1 MKSNNTTFIQQKTR
15 TALVATVALSLL
27 LPAGLAGAASS
38 VTVNSS
44 TVNVSA
50 SAVSD
55 SAATTEVVAADPS
68 KVKFSKEAAIAKLK
82 ELFPILKEA
91 KVNSTEL
98 GSTNRY
104 PVPSNQMVWN
114 IQWQYQIGNSGY
126 GFSSEVDALNG
137 DLINTYLYFP
147 NQINESY
154 YPPKVTEAQALEKA
168 RAFISKAAASIKSS
182 DLKLQDNPNYNYG
195 NALFGPVRYNFTF
208 NLLKNGLPS
217 TGDNLNITVDGNG
230 EVVSFH
236 KSSENLVYPSAV
248 PKVTLAQAEKSIR
261 DSFDV
266 ALYYN
271 PIYKNGVPDSWIL
284 SWSPVE
290 QALYAVDAAT
300 GKKLTDEGVPVPSSP
315 VTYTAVPQAKEVFK
329 SQGSAELTAEQ
340 AAKLVEKVGYIPT
353 GRKLT
358 SKTLG
363 DSYQS
368 PDRKVWRLSWDEGQ
382 RSFGPG
388 FPSQSSAEIDASSG
402 EIINFQSEQYNFA
415 EDGKTKTPAAPA
427 GAKKLT
433 AAEAAQKATALI
445 NALYPQASSTLKQIE
460 YGTEWSTLPDG
471 AGYRYQ
477 YILQHN
483 GIPVSGSTISL
494 NLDVYGRLVAY
505 YGNRLNTDKITQ
517 EPVAKIT
524 KQDALEKYAKQY
536 KVELQYK
543 QTGGYTFNNT
553 YAEPKVT
560 LVYALVPTEEKNSY
574 ETLNAVTGQWTTIYT
589 NPVQKGAD
597 ASDIKGHAA
606 EQQLTELLKYG
617 VFEVDGSGKL
627 NPDQEVTAGDLITYL
642 AKATQPYYAE
652 YYNNGSE
659 RKATA
664 GTSVDSPYY
673 DAVSFAVQSGWISKD
688 TAFQADKKL
697 TREQLAVL
705 LTSFVKYSKIS
716 AYLDKDAVVEQFSDA
731 SAIVNK
737 GAVALTV
744 KLGLLKDEGGKF
756 NPGQNVTK
764 AQVATIIMKLVEL
777 QGKTD
782 QIIGSNNRY

>member
-44 TVNVSA
+44 AVNVSA
-50 SAVSD
+50 SAVSEP
-55 SAATTEVVAADPS
+55 ATNTEVVAADPS

-91 KVNSTEL
+91 NISSTEL

-104 PVPSNQMVWN
+104 PPSPNQMVWT
-114 IQWQYQIGNSGY
+114 IQWHYQIGNSGF
-126 GFSSEVDALNG
+126 GSSSEMDALNG
-137 DLINTYLYFP
+137 DLLNTSIYFS
-147 NQINESY
+147 NQFDNESY

-168 RAFISKAAASIKSS
+168 RAFIAKAAASIKSS
-182 DLKLQDNPNYNYG
+182 DLKLQESPIYDYG
-195 NALFGPVRYNFTF
+195 NALFGPIRYNFSF

-217 TGDNLNITVDGNG
+217 AGDYLNITVDGNG
-230 EVVSFH
+230 EVVSFN

-248 PKVTLAQAEKSIR
+248 PKVTQAQAEKSIR

-266 ALYYN
+266 GLYYN

-284 SWSPVE
+284 SWSPLE
-290 QALYAVDAAT
+290 QSLYAVDAAT
-300 GKKLTDEGVPVPSSP
+300 GKKLTDDGLTASSSP

-329 SQGSAELTAEQ
+329 SQGSSELTAEQ
-340 AAKLVEKVGYIPT
+340 AAKLVEKVGYIPA

-358 SKTLG
+358 NKWLN
-363 DSYQS
+363 DSYPS
-368 PDRKVWRLSWDEGQ
+368 PGRKVWRLNWDEGQ
-382 RSFGPG
+382 RGFGPG
-388 FPSQSSAEIDASSG
+388 FPSQSSAEIDAVSG
-402 EIINFQSEQYNFA
+402 EIISFQTEEYNFS
-415 EDGKTKTPAAPA
+415 EDGKPKTPAAPA

-433 AAEAAQKATALI
+433 AAEVAQKANTLI

-477 YILQHN
+477 YIPQHN

-494 NLDVYGRLVAY
+494 NLDVYGRLLTY

-543 QTGGYTFNNT
+543 RTGGYVFNNT

-560 LVYALVPTEEKNSY
+560 LVYALVPTEEKNSSQA
-574 ETLNAVTGQWTTIYT
+574 LNAVTGQWTTIFT
-589 NPVQKGAD
+589 NPVKKGAE

-606 EQQLTELLKYG
+606 EQQLAELLKYG
-617 VFEVDGSGKL
+617 VLEVDENGKL
-627 NPDQEVTAGDLITYL
+627 NPDQEITAGDLISYL
-642 AKATQPYYAE
+642 AKATQPYYTN
-652 YYNNGSE
+652 YNNGSE
-659 RKATA
+659 RKAVA

-688 TAFQADKKL
+688 TAFQAEKKL

-716 AYLDKDAVVEQFSDA
+716 AYLDKDAAVEQFSDA

-744 KLGLLKDEGGKF
+744 KLGLLKDDGGKF

-764 AQVATIIMKLVEL
+764 AQIATIIVKLVEL

-782 QIIGSNNRY
+782 QAIGSGNRY

>member
-38 VTVNSS
+38 GTVSSS

-55 SAATTEVVAADPS
+55 SAANTEVVTADPS
-68 KVKFSKEAAIAKLK
+68 KVKFSKEAAIAKVK
-82 ELFPILKEA
+82 ELFPILKDA
-91 KVNSTEL
+91 TVNSTEL
-98 GSTNRY
+98 GSTNSY
-104 PVPSNQMVWN
+104 PPRPNQMIWN
-114 IQWQYQIGNSGY
+114 TQWQYQDGNSGY
-126 GFSSEVDALNG
+126 GFNSEVDALNG
-137 DLINTYLYFP
+137 DLINIHLYFF
-147 NQINESY
+147 NQNNESY

-168 RAFISKAAASIKSS
+168 RAFIAKAAASIKSS
-182 DLKLQDNPNYNYG
+182 DLKLQESPLYDYG

-217 TGDNLNITVDGNG
+217 SGDYLSITVDGNG
-230 EVVSFH
+230 EVVGFN
-236 KSSENLVYPSAV
+236 KSSDNLAYPSAV
-248 PKVTLAQAEKSIR
+248 PKVTQAQAEKSLR

-266 ALYYN
+266 GLYYN

-300 GKKLTDEGVPVPSSP
+300 GKRLTEEGITASSSP

-340 AAKLVEKVGYIPT
+340 AAKLVEKVGYIPA

-358 SKTLG
+358 NKWLN
-363 DSYQS
+363 DSYPS
-368 PDRKVWRLSWDEGQ
+368 PGHKVWRLTWDEGQ
-382 RSFGPG
+382 RGFGPG
-388 FPSQSSAEIDASSG
+388 FPSQSSAEIDAVSG
-402 EIINFQSEQYNFA
+402 EIISFQTEQYNFS
-415 EDGKTKTPAAPA
+415 EDGKPKTPAAPA

-433 AAEAAQKATALI
+433 ATEAAQKATALI
-445 NALYPQASSTLKQIE
+445 NALYPQASSVLKQVE
-460 YGTEWSTLPDG
+460 YGSEWSTLPDG
-471 AGYRYQ
+471 TGYRYQ

-494 NLDVYGRLVAY
+494 SLDVYGRLQTY

-543 QTGGYTFNNT
+543 RTGGYAFNNS
-553 YAEPKVT
+553 YVEPKLT

-574 ETLNAVTGQWTTIYT
+574 EALNAVTGQWTTIYS
-589 NPVQKGAD
+589 NPVKKGSE

-617 VFEVDGSGKL
+617 VFEADENGKL
-627 NPDQEVTAGDLITYL
+627 NPDQEITAGDLISYL
-642 AKATQPYYAE
+642 AKATQPYYTN
-652 YYNNGSE
+652 YNNGSE
-659 RKATA
+659 RKAVA

-716 AYLDKDAVVEQFSDA
+716 AYLDKDATVEQFSDA

-737 GAVALTV
+737 GAVAITV

-782 QIIGSNNRY
+782 QAIGSGSRY